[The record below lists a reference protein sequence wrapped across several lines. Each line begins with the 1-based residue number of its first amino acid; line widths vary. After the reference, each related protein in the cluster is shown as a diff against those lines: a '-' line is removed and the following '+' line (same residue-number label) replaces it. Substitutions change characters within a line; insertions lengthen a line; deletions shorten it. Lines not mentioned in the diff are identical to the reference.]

1 MTEAVQKRRVPAV
14 ILGLML
20 LAVPLLIFGYW
31 FHGAWKDGEE
41 KISDVLVKFD
51 RLRSIAAYKQVL
63 GTLASTADDKVYD
76 DLFLKE
82 GIAAVVSADL
92 LTQLKQVA
100 ATGGVE
106 VVRAGDLQP
115 KTEGTITFIGGSL
128 EMSGTI
134 SAIYGLVQQ
143 IESAKPLLF
152 IDRLDM
158 RSNGSGGAGDK
169 TETRLLVQMHVFG
182 AVRSSKLSTQGN
194 DG

>member
-1 MTEAVQKRRVPAV
+1 
-14 ILGLML
+14 
-20 LAVPLLIFGYW
+20 
-31 FHGAWKDGEE
+31 
-41 KISDVLVKFD
+41 VLVKFD

-82 GIAAVVSADL
+82 GIAAVISADL
-92 LTQLKQVA
+92 LIRLKQAA

-106 VVRAGDLQP
+106 VVRAGGLQP

-134 SAIYGLVQQ
+134 SAIYGLVRQ
-143 IESAKPLLF
+143 IETAKPLLF

-158 RSNGSGGAGDK
+158 RSIGSGGAEDK
-169 TETRLLVQMHVFG
+169 TETRLMVQMHVFG
-182 AVRSSKLSTQGN
+182 AVRSSKLSTHGK